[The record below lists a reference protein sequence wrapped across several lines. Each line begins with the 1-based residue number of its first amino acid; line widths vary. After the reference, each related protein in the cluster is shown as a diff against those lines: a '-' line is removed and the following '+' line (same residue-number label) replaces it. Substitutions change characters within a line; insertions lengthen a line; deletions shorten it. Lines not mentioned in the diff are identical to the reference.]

1 MINDSV
7 IKLKIAIV
15 EDLLYQTLKAETI
28 KRMPWLER
36 LFELSYKK
44 CTAYVMETLRFD
56 RRDIKKEKICVS
68 IHHVYLTYPDYI

>member
-1 MINDSV
+1 MFSV
-7 IKLKIAIV
+7 QL
-15 EDLLYQTLKAETI
+15 QTNKNTKA
-28 KRMPWLER
+28 PLER

-68 IHHVYLTYPDYI
+68 IHHVYLTYPDYIW